1 METIAALNI
10 LVPVLTPLI
19 LYVGIDPLHFGI
31 IMVFNLMIGLLTPPF
46 GMVLFVLNKV
56 SGVPIEKIV
65 KATLP
70 FLIPLLAVLL
80 LITFFP
86 SLVTFLPNL
95 IFG

>member
-1 METIAALNI
+1 
-10 LVPVLTPLI
+10 
-19 LYVGIDPLHFGI
+19 
-31 IMVFNLMIGLLTPPF
+31 MIGLITPPF
-46 GMVLFVLNKV
+46 GMVLFVLNKI

-80 LITFFP
+80 LMTFFP
-86 SLVTFLPNL
+86 SLVTFLPDL